1 MIDLFSVKLNNEY
14 DFIQPDLPAGSGSW
28 LCTET
33 NGDYVKGYSYEVVE
47 GVATRIEIKEDY
59 LINNSIYSTIES
71 VCSYLN
77 NMFFVKN
84 LAATF
89 PILWDCLTLQVFPYD
104 YNYIYTSG
112 SLTFDNGKIS
122 PVSNINT
129 GDLIYVCGQRNRFF
143 SYVTGVD
150 AIDDAIEVTA
160 LGDTKISYRAGSSIT
175 VNNPAMVN
183 TTEPATI
190 FVLGLPQSVEKI
202 ITQMISYDV
211 FDRETPNDLQ
221 SEHIGNYSYTKAD
234 YLIGSMAYPSEIVSG
249 LESFKRV
256 RFV

>member
-1 MIDLFSVKLNNEY
+1 MIDLFSVKLNKDY
-14 DFIQPDLPAGSGSW
+14 DFIQAEVPAGSGTW
-28 LCTET
+28 LCSET
-33 NGDYVKGYSYEVVE
+33 NGDYIKGYSYNVVE
-47 GVATRIEIKEDY
+47 GVATRIEQSKDY
-59 LINNSIYSTIES
+59 LINNAIYSTIES

-89 PILWDCLTLQVFPYD
+89 PIIWDCITLQDFPYD

-122 PVSNINT
+122 PVSNINA
-129 GDLIYVCGQRNRFF
+129 GDLIFVCGQRNRFF
-143 SYVTGVD
+143 SYVTGIETNSVTVD
-150 AIDDAIEVTA
+150 NT
-160 LGDTKISYRAGSSIT
+160 
-175 VNNPAMVN
+175 AMVN
-183 TTEPATI
+183 TTEPAMV
-190 FVLGLPQSVEKI
+190 FVSGLPQSVEKI

-211 FDRETPNDLQ
+211 FDREAPTDLQ

-256 RFV
+256 RFT

>member
-1 MIDLFSVKLNNEY
+1 MIDLFSVKLNKDY
-14 DFIQPDLPAGSGSW
+14 DFIQAEVPAGSGTW
-28 LCTET
+28 LCSET
-33 NGDYVKGYSYEVVE
+33 NGDYIKGYSYNVVE
-47 GVATRIEIKEDY
+47 GVATRIEQSKDY
-59 LINNSIYSTIES
+59 LINNAIYSTIES

-89 PILWDCLTLQVFPYD
+89 PIIWDCITLQDFPYD

-122 PVSNINT
+122 PVSNINA
-129 GDLIYVCGQRNRFF
+129 GDLIFVCGQRNRFF
-143 SYVTGVD
+143 SYVSTAEDSSVTVD
-150 AIDDAIEVTA
+150 
-160 LGDTKISYRAGSSIT
+160 
-175 VNNPAMVN
+175 NPAMVN
-183 TTEPATI
+183 TTEPAAI
-190 FVLGLPQSVEKI
+190 FVVGLPQSVEKI

-211 FDRETPNDLQ
+211 FDREAPTDLQ

-256 RFV
+256 RFT

>member
-1 MIDLFSVKLNNEY
+1 MIDLLSVKLNNKY
-14 DFIQPDLPAGSGSW
+14 DFIQAEVPIGSGTW
-28 LCTET
+28 LCSET

-47 GVATRIEIKEDY
+47 GVATRIEQSKDY
-59 LINNSIYSTIES
+59 IINNSIYSTIES

-89 PILWDCLTLQVFPYD
+89 PMYWDCITLQDFPYD

-112 SLTFDNGKIS
+112 SLTFKDGVIS
-122 PVSNINT
+122 PVSNINA
-129 GDLIYVCGQRNRFF
+129 GDLIFVCGQRNRFF
-143 SYVTGVD
+143 SYVSTTEENSVTVD
-150 AIDDAIEVTA
+150 
-160 LGDTKISYRAGSSIT
+160 
-175 VNNPAMVN
+175 NPAMVN

-190 FVLGLPQSVEKI
+190 FVVGLPQSVEKI
-202 ITQMISYDV
+202 INQMISYDV
-211 FDRETPNDLQ
+211 FNREAPNDLQ

-256 RFV
+256 RFT

>member
-1 MIDLFSVKLNNEY
+1 MIDLFSVKLNKDY
-14 DFIQPDLPAGSGSW
+14 DFIQTEVPTGSGTW

-47 GVATRIEIKEDY
+47 GVATRIEVKEDY

-84 LAATF
+84 LANAF
-89 PILWDCLTLQVFPYD
+89 PMYWDNITLEDFHYD
-104 YNYIYTSG
+104 YNCIFSSG
-112 SLTFDNGKIS
+112 SLTFNNGKIS
-122 PVSNINT
+122 PVSNINA

-143 SYVTGVD
+143 SYVTGV
-150 AIDDAIEVTA
+150 EEN
-160 LGDTKISYRAGSSIT
+160 SIV
-175 VNNPAMVN
+175 VNNQSMVN
-183 TTEPATI
+183 ITEPAGI
-190 FVLGLPQSVEKI
+190 FVVGLPQSVQNI
-202 ITQMISYDV
+202 ISKMISYDT

-249 LESFKRV
+249 LESLKKV
-256 RFV
+256 RFT

>member
-1 MIDLFSVKLNNEY
+1 MIDLFSVKLNKDY
-14 DFIQPDLPAGSGSW
+14 DFIQAEVPAGSGTW
-28 LCTET
+28 LCSAT
-33 NGDYVKGYSYEVVE
+33 NGDYVKGYSYEVIE

-89 PILWDCLTLQVFPYD
+89 PMYWDCITLQNFPYD

-112 SLTFDNGKIS
+112 SLTFNNGVIS

-129 GDLIYVCGQRNRFF
+129 GDLIYVYGQRNRFF
-143 SYVTGVD
+143 SYVSTTEESSVVVD
-150 AIDDAIEVTA
+150 
-160 LGDTKISYRAGSSIT
+160 
-175 VNNPAMVN
+175 NPIMVN
-183 TTEPATI
+183 TTEPAAI
-190 FVLGLPQSVEKI
+190 FVSGLPQSVEKI

-211 FDRETPNDLQ
+211 FDREAPTDLQ

-256 RFV
+256 RFT

>member
-1 MIDLFSVKLNNEY
+1 MIDLFSVKLNKDY
-14 DFIQPDLPAGSGSW
+14 DFIQAEVPTGSGTW
-28 LCTET
+28 LCAET
-33 NGDYVKGYSYEVVE
+33 NGDYVKGYSYEVIE
-47 GVATRIEIKEDY
+47 GVATRIEVKEDY

-89 PILWDCLTLQVFPYD
+89 SMYRDCITLQDFPYD

-112 SLTFDNGKIS
+112 SLTFNNGVIS

-129 GDLIYVCGQRNRFF
+129 GDLIFIYGQRNRFF
-143 SYVTGVD
+143 SYVSTAEDSSVTVD
-150 AIDDAIEVTA
+150 
-160 LGDTKISYRAGSSIT
+160 
-175 VNNPAMVN
+175 NPAMVN
-183 TTEPATI
+183 ITEPAAV
-190 FVLGLPQSVEKI
+190 FVTGLPASVEKI

-211 FDRETPNDLQ
+211 FNREAPNDLQ

-234 YLIGSMAYPSEIVSG
+234 YLIGSMAYPAEIVSG

>member
-1 MIDLFSVKLNNEY
+1 MIDLFSVKLNKDY
-14 DFIQPDLPAGSGSW
+14 DFIQAEAPAGSGTW
-28 LCTET
+28 LCSTT

-47 GVATRIEIKEDY
+47 GVATRIEQSKDY

-71 VCSYLN
+71 VYSYLN

-89 PILWDCLTLQVFPYD
+89 PMYWDCITLQDFPYD

-122 PVSNINT
+122 PVSNINA
-129 GDLIYVCGQRNRFF
+129 GDLIFVYGQRNRFF
-143 SYVTGVD
+143 SYISTTEESSVTVD
-150 AIDDAIEVTA
+150 NT
-160 LGDTKISYRAGSSIT
+160 
-175 VNNPAMVN
+175 AMVN

-190 FVLGLPQSVEKI
+190 FVSGLPQSVQNI
-202 ITQMISYDV
+202 ISKMISYDV
-211 FDRETPNDLQ
+211 FDREAPTDLQ

-249 LESFKRV
+249 LEAFKRV

>member
-1 MIDLFSVKLNNEY
+1 MIDLFSVKLNKDY
-14 DFIQPDLPAGSGSW
+14 DFIQADVPAGSGTW
-28 LCTET
+28 LCSET
-33 NGDYVKGYSYEVVE
+33 NGDYIKGYSYEVVE
-47 GVATRIEIKEDY
+47 GVATRIEQSKDY
-59 LINNSIYSTIES
+59 LINNAIYSTIES

-89 PILWDCLTLQVFPYD
+89 PMYWDCITLQDFPF
-104 YNYIYTSG
+104 
-112 SLTFDNGKIS
+112 TFDNGKIS

-143 SYVTGVD
+143 SYVSTTEDSSVTVD
-150 AIDDAIEVTA
+150 
-160 LGDTKISYRAGSSIT
+160 
-175 VNNPAMVN
+175 NPAMVN
-183 TTEPATI
+183 TTEPAAI
-190 FVLGLPQSVEKI
+190 FVVGLPQSVEKI
-202 ITQMISYDV
+202 ITKMISYDT

-256 RFV
+256 RFT

>member
-1 MIDLFSVKLNNEY
+1 MIDLFSVKLNKDY
-14 DFIQPDLPAGSGSW
+14 DFIQAEVPAGSGTW

-33 NGDYVKGYSYEVVE
+33 NGDYTKGYSYDVVE
-47 GVATRIEIKEDY
+47 GVAERIEAKEDY

-84 LAATF
+84 LATTF
-89 PILWDCLTLQVFPYD
+89 PMYWDCITLQDFPYD

-112 SLTFDNGKIS
+112 SLTFNNGVIS
-122 PVSNINT
+122 PVGNINT
-129 GDLIYVCGQRNRFF
+129 GDLIFIYGQRNRFF
-143 SYVTGVD
+143 SYVTGV
-150 AIDDAIEVTA
+150 EKNSVTV
-160 LGDTKISYRAGSSIT
+160 D
-175 VNNPAMVN
+175 NPAMVN
-183 TTEPATI
+183 TTEPAAV
-190 FVLGLPQSVEKI
+190 FVTGLPQSVEKI

-211 FDRETPNDLQ
+211 FDREAPTDLQ

-234 YLIGSMAYPSEIVSG
+234 YLIGSMAYPAEIVSG

>member
-1 MIDLFSVKLNNEY
+1 MIDLFSVKLNKDY
-14 DFIQPDLPAGSGSW
+14 DFIQADVPAGSGTW
-28 LCTET
+28 LCSET

-47 GVATRIEIKEDY
+47 GVAERIEAKEDY

-84 LAATF
+84 LANTF
-89 PILWDCLTLQVFPYD
+89 PMFWDCITLQDFPYD

-112 SLTFDNGKIS
+112 SLTFNNGVIS
-122 PVSNINT
+122 PVGNINT
-129 GDLIYVCGQRNRFF
+129 GDLIYVYGQRNRFF
-143 SYVTGVD
+143 SYVTGAEKNSVTVD
-150 AIDDAIEVTA
+150 
-160 LGDTKISYRAGSSIT
+160 
-175 VNNPAMVN
+175 NPAMVN
-183 TTEPATI
+183 ITEPAAV
-190 FVLGLPQSVEKI
+190 FVTGLPQSVEKI

-256 RFV
+256 RFT

>member
-1 MIDLFSVKLNNEY
+1 MIDLFSVKLNKDY
-14 DFIQPDLPAGSGSW
+14 DFIQAEVPTGSGTW
-28 LCTET
+28 LCSAT
-33 NGDYVKGYSYEVVE
+33 NDDYVKGYSYEVVE
-47 GVATRIEIKEDY
+47 GVATRIEQSKDY
-59 LINNSIYSTIES
+59 LINNSIYSTIEN
-71 VCSYLN
+71 VCSYLY

-89 PILWDCLTLQVFPYD
+89 PMFWDNITLENFYYD
-104 YNYIYTSG
+104 YNCIFSSG

-122 PVSNINT
+122 PVSNINA

-143 SYVTGVD
+143 SYVTGV
-150 AIDDAIEVTA
+150 EKNSVTV
-160 LGDTKISYRAGSSIT
+160 D
-175 VNNPAMVN
+175 NPAMVN
-183 TTEPATI
+183 TTEPAMV
-190 FVLGLPQSVEKI
+190 FVTGLPQSVQNI
-202 ITQMISYDV
+202 ISKMISYDA
-211 FDRETPNDLQ
+211 FNRDTPNDLK

>member
-1 MIDLFSVKLNNEY
+1 MIDLFSVKLNKDY
-14 DFIQPDLPAGSGSW
+14 DFIQAEIPTGSGTW

-33 NGDYVKGYSYEVVE
+33 NGDYVKGYSYDVVE
-47 GVATRIEIKEDY
+47 GVATRIEQSKDY
-59 LINNSIYSTIES
+59 LIKNSIYSTIES

-89 PILWDCLTLQVFPYD
+89 PMYWDCITLQDFPYD

-112 SLTFDNGKIS
+112 SLTFNNGKIS
-122 PVSNINT
+122 PVNNVNT
-129 GDLIYVCGQRNRFF
+129 DDLIYVCGQRNRFF
-143 SYVTGVD
+143 SYVSTTEESSVTVD
-150 AIDDAIEVTA
+150 NT
-160 LGDTKISYRAGSSIT
+160 
-175 VNNPAMVN
+175 AMVN
-183 TTEPATI
+183 TTEPAVI
-190 FVLGLPQSVEKI
+190 FVSGLPQSVEKI
-202 ITQMISYDV
+202 IAQMISYDV
-211 FDRETPNDLQ
+211 FNREAPNDLQ

-256 RFV
+256 RFT

>member
-1 MIDLFSVKLNNEY
+1 MIDLFLVKLNKDY
-14 DFIQPDLPAGSGSW
+14 DFIQAEVPAGSGTW
-28 LCTET
+28 LCSET
-33 NGDYVKGYSYEVVE
+33 NGDYTKGYSYEVIE
-47 GVATRIEIKEDY
+47 GVATRIEQSKDY
-59 LINNSIYSTIES
+59 LINNAIYPTIES

-89 PILWDCLTLQVFPYD
+89 PMYWDCITLQDFPYD

-112 SLTFDNGKIS
+112 SLTFKDGVIS
-122 PVSNINT
+122 PVSNINA

-143 SYVTGVD
+143 SYMTGVEENSVTVD
-150 AIDDAIEVTA
+150 NTAI
-160 LGDTKISYRAGSSIT
+160 
-175 VNNPAMVN
+175 VN
-183 TTEPATI
+183 TTEPAEMFLI
-190 FVLGLPQSVEKI
+190 GLPQSVEKI
-202 ITQMISYDV
+202 IAQMISYDV
-211 FDRETPNDLQ
+211 FDREAPTDLQ

-256 RFV
+256 RFT

>member
-1 MIDLFSVKLNNEY
+1 MIDLFSVKLNKDY
-14 DFIQPDLPAGSGSW
+14 DFIQADVPAGSGSW

-33 NGDYVKGYSYEVVE
+33 NGDYVKGYSYEVIE
-47 GVATRIEIKEDY
+47 GVATRIEAKEDY
-59 LINNSIYSTIES
+59 LINNSLYSTIES

-89 PILWDCLTLQVFPYD
+89 PMYWDCITLQDFPYG

-112 SLTFDNGKIS
+112 SLTFKDGIIS

-129 GDLIYVCGQRNRFF
+129 GDLIYVYGQRNRFF
-143 SYVTGVD
+143 SYVTDVEENSVTVD
-150 AIDDAIEVTA
+150 
-160 LGDTKISYRAGSSIT
+160 
-175 VNNPAMVN
+175 NPAIVN
-183 TTEPATI
+183 TTEPAMV
-190 FVLGLPQSVEKI
+190 FVTGLPQSVEKI

-211 FDRETPNDLQ
+211 FNREAPNDLQ

-234 YLIGSMAYPSEIVSG
+234 YLIGSMAYPAEIVSG

>member
-1 MIDLFSVKLNNEY
+1 MIDLFSVKLNKDY
-14 DFIQPDLPAGSGSW
+14 DFIQADVPAGSGTW
-28 LCTET
+28 LCSET
-33 NGDYVKGYSYEVVE
+33 NGDYVKGYSYEVIE
-47 GVATRIEIKEDY
+47 GVATRIEVKEDY

-89 PILWDCLTLQVFPYD
+89 PMFWDCITLQDFPYD

-112 SLTFDNGKIS
+112 SLTFNNGVIS

-143 SYVTGVD
+143 SYVTGV
-150 AIDDAIEVTA
+150 ETNSVTV
-160 LGDTKISYRAGSSIT
+160 DNT
-175 VNNPAMVN
+175 AMVN
-183 TTEPATI
+183 TTEPAAV
-190 FVLGLPQSVEKI
+190 FVTGLPQSVQNI
-202 ITQMISYDV
+202 ISKMISYDT
-211 FDRETPNDLQ
+211 FDRETPNDLR

-234 YLIGSMAYPSEIVSG
+234 YLIGSMAYPAEIVSG
-249 LESFKRV
+249 LEAFKRV
-256 RFV
+256 RFT

>member
-1 MIDLFSVKLNNEY
+1 MIDLFSVKLNKDY
-14 DFIQPDLPAGSGSW
+14 DFIQAEVPAGSGTW
-28 LCTET
+28 LCSET

-47 GVATRIEIKEDY
+47 GVATRIEQSKDY

-84 LAATF
+84 LAAIF
-89 PILWDCLTLQVFPYD
+89 PMYWDCITLQDFPYD

-112 SLTFDNGKIS
+112 SLTFKDGVIS
-122 PVSNINT
+122 PVSYINT
-129 GDLIYVCGQRNRFF
+129 GDLIYVYGQRNRFF
-143 SYVTGVD
+143 SYVTGV
-150 AIDDAIEVTA
+150 EKNSVTV
-160 LGDTKISYRAGSSIT
+160 DNT
-175 VNNPAMVN
+175 AMVN
-183 TTEPATI
+183 TTEPAAI
-190 FVLGLPQSVEKI
+190 FVVGLPQSVEKI
-202 ITQMISYDV
+202 IAQMISYDV

-249 LESFKRV
+249 LEAFKRV
-256 RFV
+256 RFT

>member
-1 MIDLFSVKLNNEY
+1 MIDLFSVKLNKDY
-14 DFIQPDLPAGSGSW
+14 DFIQAEVPTGSGTW

-33 NGDYVKGYSYEVVE
+33 NGDYTKGYSYEVVE
-47 GVATRIEIKEDY
+47 GVAARIEAKEDY

-84 LAATF
+84 LAASF
-89 PILWDCLTLQVFPYD
+89 PMYWDCITLQDFSYD

-112 SLTFDNGKIS
+112 SLTFNNGVIS

-129 GDLIYVCGQRNRFF
+129 GDLIYVYGQRNRFF
-143 SYVTGVD
+143 SYVTGV
-150 AIDDAIEVTA
+150 ETNSVTV
-160 LGDTKISYRAGSSIT
+160 DNT
-175 VNNPAMVN
+175 AMVN

-190 FVLGLPQSVEKI
+190 FVSGLPQSVEKI
-202 ITQMISYDV
+202 IAQMISYDV
-211 FDRETPNDLQ
+211 FDREAPTDLQ

-256 RFV
+256 RFT

>member
-1 MIDLFSVKLNNEY
+1 MIDLLTVKLNKDY
-14 DFIQPDLPAGSGSW
+14 DFIQAEVPTGSGTW
-28 LCTET
+28 LCSET
-33 NGDYVKGYSYEVVE
+33 NGDYTKGYSYEVVE
-47 GVATRIEIKEDY
+47 GVATRIEAKEDY

-89 PILWDCLTLQVFPYD
+89 PMIWDCLTLQVFSYD
-104 YNYIYTSG
+104 YNYVYTSG

-122 PVSNINT
+122 PVNNVNAE
-129 GDLIYVCGQRNRFF
+129 DLIYVCGQRNRFF
-143 SYVTGVD
+143 SYVTGV
-150 AIDDAIEVTA
+150 EENSVTV
-160 LGDTKISYRAGSSIT
+160 DNT
-175 VNNPAMVN
+175 AMVN
-183 TTEPATI
+183 TTEPAMV
-190 FVLGLPQSVEKI
+190 FVTGLPQSVQNI
-202 ITQMISYDV
+202 ISKMISYDV
-211 FDRETPNDLQ
+211 FNREAPNDLQ

-256 RFV
+256 RFT

>member
-1 MIDLFSVKLNNEY
+1 MIDLFSVKLNKDY
-14 DFIQPDLPAGSGSW
+14 DFIQAEVPAGSGTW
-28 LCTET
+28 LCSET

-59 LINNSIYSTIES
+59 LINNAIYSTIES

-84 LAATF
+84 LANTF
-89 PILWDCLTLQVFPYD
+89 PMLWDNITLEDFHYD
-104 YNYIYTSG
+104 YNCIFSSG

-122 PVSNINT
+122 PVSNINI
-129 GDLIYVCGQRNRFF
+129 GDLIYVYGQRNRFF
-143 SYVTGVD
+143 SYVSDVEKNSVTVD
-150 AIDDAIEVTA
+150 N
-160 LGDTKISYRAGSSIT
+160 T
-175 VNNPAMVN
+175 VIVN
-183 TTEPATI
+183 TTEPAAI
-190 FVLGLPQSVEKI
+190 FVVGLPQSVEKI

-211 FDRETPNDLQ
+211 FNREAPNDLQ

-234 YLIGSMAYPSEIVSG
+234 YLIGSMAYPAEIVSG

-256 RFV
+256 RFT

>member
-1 MIDLFSVKLNNEY
+1 MIDLFSVKLNKDY
-14 DFIQPDLPAGSGSW
+14 DFIQAEVPAGSGTW

-47 GVATRIEIKEDY
+47 GVAARIEAKEDY
-59 LINNSIYSTIES
+59 LINNSIYSTIEN
-71 VCSYLN
+71 VCNYLN

-89 PILWDCLTLQVFPYD
+89 PMYWDCITLQDFPYD

-112 SLTFDNGKIS
+112 SLTFKDGVIS

-129 GDLIYVCGQRNRFF
+129 GDLIFICGQRNRFF
-143 SYVTGVD
+143 SYVSDVEKNSVTVD
-150 AIDDAIEVTA
+150 NT
-160 LGDTKISYRAGSSIT
+160 
-175 VNNPAMVN
+175 AMVN

-190 FVLGLPQSVEKI
+190 FVSGLPQSVEKI
-202 ITQMISYDV
+202 IAQMISYDV
-211 FDRETPNDLQ
+211 FNREAPNDLQ

-234 YLIGSMAYPSEIVSG
+234 YLIGSIAYPSEIVSG

-256 RFV
+256 RFA

>member
-1 MIDLFSVKLNNEY
+1 MIDLLSVKLNNEY
-14 DFIQPDLPAGSGSW
+14 DFIQAEVPTGSGSW
-28 LCTET
+28 LCSET

-47 GVATRIEIKEDY
+47 GVAIRIEQSKDY
-59 LINNSIYSTIES
+59 LINNSIYSTIEN

-89 PILWDCLTLQVFPYD
+89 PMYRDCITLQDFPYD

-122 PVSNINT
+122 PVNNVNT
-129 GDLIYVCGQRNRFF
+129 DDLIYVCGQRNRFF
-143 SYVTGVD
+143 SYVTGV
-150 AIDDAIEVTA
+150 EENSVTV
-160 LGDTKISYRAGSSIT
+160 D
-175 VNNPAMVN
+175 NPAMVN
-183 TTEPATI
+183 ITEPATI
-190 FVLGLPQSVEKI
+190 FVSGLPQSVEKI

-211 FDRETPNDLQ
+211 FNREAPTDLQ

-256 RFV
+256 RFA

>member
-1 MIDLFSVKLNNEY
+1 MIDLFSVKLNKDY
-14 DFIQPDLPAGSGSW
+14 DFIQAEVPTGSGTW
-28 LCTET
+28 LCSET

-47 GVATRIEIKEDY
+47 GVATRIEAKEDY
-59 LINNSIYSTIES
+59 LINNSIYSTIEN

-89 PILWDCLTLQVFPYD
+89 PMYWDCITLQDFPYD

-112 SLTFDNGKIS
+112 SLTFNNGVIS

-129 GDLIYVCGQRNRFF
+129 GDLIYVYGQRNRFF
-143 SYVTGVD
+143 SYVSTTEENSIV
-150 AIDDAIEVTA
+150 IDNQ
-160 LGDTKISYRAGSSIT
+160 S
-175 VNNPAMVN
+175 MVN
-183 TTEPATI
+183 TTEPAAV
-190 FVLGLPQSVEKI
+190 FVTGLPQSVQNI
-202 ITQMISYDV
+202 ISKMISYDV
-211 FDRETPNDLQ
+211 FNREAPNDLQ

>member
-1 MIDLFSVKLNNEY
+1 MIDLFSVKLNKDY
-14 DFIQPDLPAGSGSW
+14 DFIQTEVPTGSGTW
-28 LCTET
+28 LCAET

-47 GVATRIEIKEDY
+47 GAATRIEQSQDY
-59 LINNSIYSTIES
+59 LINNAIYPTVEN

-84 LAATF
+84 QAYVY
-89 PILWDCLTLQVFPYD
+89 PMLWDCITFEDFSYD
-104 YNYIYTSG
+104 LNCLFAGG

-143 SYVTGVD
+143 SYVTGV
-150 AIDDAIEVTA
+150 ETNSVTV
-160 LGDTKISYRAGSSIT
+160 D
-175 VNNPAMVN
+175 NPAMVN
-183 TTEPATI
+183 TTEPAAI
-190 FVLGLPQSVEKI
+190 FVVGLPQSVEKI
-202 ITQMISYDV
+202 ITQMIAYDT
-211 FDRETPNDLQ
+211 FDRGVPTDLQ

-234 YLIGSMAYPSEIVSG
+234 YMIGSVAYPAEIVSG

-256 RFV
+256 RFA

>member
-1 MIDLFSVKLNNEY
+1 MIDLFSVKLNKDY
-14 DFIQPDLPAGSGSW
+14 DFIQAEVPAGSGTW

-47 GVATRIEIKEDY
+47 GVATRIDQSQDY
-59 LINNSIYSTIES
+59 LINNSIYSTIEN

-89 PILWDCLTLQVFPYD
+89 PMFWDCITLQDFPYD

-112 SLTFDNGKIS
+112 SLTFENGKIS

-129 GDLIYVCGQRNRFF
+129 GDLIYVYGQRNRFF
-143 SYVTGVD
+143 SYVTGV
-150 AIDDAIEVTA
+150 EENSVTV
-160 LGDTKISYRAGSSIT
+160 D
-175 VNNPAMVN
+175 NPAMVN
-183 TTEPATI
+183 TTEPAAI
-190 FVLGLPQSVEKI
+190 FVTGLPQSVQNI
-202 ITQMISYDV
+202 ISKMISYDV

-256 RFV
+256 RFA

>member
-1 MIDLFSVKLNNEY
+1 MIDLFSVKLNKDY
-14 DFIQPDLPAGSGSW
+14 DFIQAEVPTGSGTW
-28 LCTET
+28 LCSET

-47 GVATRIEIKEDY
+47 GVATRIEAKEDY
-59 LINNSIYSTIES
+59 LINNSIYSTIEN

-89 PILWDCLTLQVFPYD
+89 PMYWDCITLQDFPYD

-112 SLTFDNGKIS
+112 SLTFNNGVIS

-129 GDLIYVCGQRNRFF
+129 GDLIYVYGQRNRFF
-143 SYVTGVD
+143 SYVSTTEENSVTVD
-150 AIDDAIEVTA
+150 NT
-160 LGDTKISYRAGSSIT
+160 
-175 VNNPAMVN
+175 AMVN
-183 TTEPATI
+183 TTEPAMV
-190 FVLGLPQSVEKI
+190 FVAGLPQSVQNI
-202 ITQMISYDV
+202 ISKMISYDV
-211 FDRETPNDLQ
+211 FNREAPNDLQ

>member
-1 MIDLFSVKLNNEY
+1 MIDLFSVKLNKDY
-14 DFIQPDLPAGSGSW
+14 DFIQAEVPAGSGTW
-28 LCTET
+28 LCSET
-33 NGDYVKGYSYEVVE
+33 NDDYVKGYSYEVVE

-122 PVSNINT
+122 PVSNINV

-143 SYVTGVD
+143 SYVTG
-150 AIDDAIEVTA
+150 IETNSVT
-160 LGDTKISYRAGSSIT
+160 
-175 VNNPAMVN
+175 VENPIMVN
-183 TTEPATI
+183 TTEPAMV
-190 FVLGLPQSVEKI
+190 FVTGLPQSVQNI
-202 ITQMISYDV
+202 ISKMISYDT